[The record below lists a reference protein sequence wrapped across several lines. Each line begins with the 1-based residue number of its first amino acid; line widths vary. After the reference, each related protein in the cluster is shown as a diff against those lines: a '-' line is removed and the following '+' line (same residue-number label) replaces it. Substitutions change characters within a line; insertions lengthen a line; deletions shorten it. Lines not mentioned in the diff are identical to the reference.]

1 MKKIIL
7 MAIIVMLFLFIGCV
21 PEVLGFAEIYNSF
34 TNAFFALVISHKISD
49 WILNDNEKENSNE

>member
-34 TNAFFALVISHKISD
+34 TNSFFALVVSYKISD
-49 WILNDNEKENSNE
+49 WILKDNEKEQSNE